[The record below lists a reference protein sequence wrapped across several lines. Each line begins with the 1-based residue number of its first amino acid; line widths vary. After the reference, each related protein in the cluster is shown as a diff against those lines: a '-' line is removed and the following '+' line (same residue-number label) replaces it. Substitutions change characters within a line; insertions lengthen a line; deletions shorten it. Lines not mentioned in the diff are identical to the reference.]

1 MDKTP
6 THWQPI
12 SAGKHSIKHE
22 IHYIIRIM
30 GLEDFLKQ
38 EIKNIAF
45 KTVNNTDSLIAS
57 GLLSSIT
64 VVDLVVSIEEKYDIK
79 IPFNDITNDNFDN
92 IQLIKVF
99 LKSRGLKTDE

>member
-1 MDKTP
+1 
-6 THWQPI
+6 
-12 SAGKHSIKHE
+12 
-22 IHYIIRIM
+22 M